1 MLQQF
6 YLEKLSDVRVTKMM
20 SNIEHCYHLPWQK
33 ISAYTLY
40 LKATSPDVS
49 DPSLQGSIWEAKDKV
64 RLQANE
70 QHETM
75 IVNDTADSISIKDLN
90 DLIESRFSQN
100 NKLCYV
106 DNKDSKKSQKNINLN
121 IGN

>member
-1 MLQQF
+1 
-6 YLEKLSDVRVTKMM
+6 MM

-75 IVNDTADSISIKDLN
+75 IVNDPADSISIKDLN